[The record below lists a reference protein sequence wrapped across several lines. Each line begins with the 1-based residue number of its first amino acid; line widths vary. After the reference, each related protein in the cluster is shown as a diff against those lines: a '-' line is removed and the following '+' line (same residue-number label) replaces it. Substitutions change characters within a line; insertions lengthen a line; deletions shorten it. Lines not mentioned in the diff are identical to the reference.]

1 MGFNKLFWGFI
12 FLLDFRLNGID
23 ILPDIIG
30 FVMFYQGLSILEE
43 KNEFFGKA
51 KKLAFPMIFLS
62 IFDIYQPQINELGS
76 NPLGVVGILLGI
88 TSLILGVMMVYNI
101 CNGISNEA
109 RLINNKELEL
119 KANNRWILYL
129 INNIIFIVGI
139 LIPMIIGV
147 FFIVVIIFSIVTYG
161 LMLGLMKTASNTLE

>member
-1 MGFNKLFWGFI
+1 MGFNKLFWGFV

-30 FVMFYQGLSILEE
+30 YVMFYQGLSILEE
-43 KNEFFGKA
+43 KNEFFGKG

-62 IFDIYQPQINELGS
+62 IFDIYQPQINQIGS
-76 NPLGVVGILLGI
+76 NPLGITGILLGI

-109 RLINNKELEL
+109 RLINNNELEL
-119 KANNRWILYL
+119 QANNRWILYL
-129 INNIIFIVGI
+129 INNIIILVGI
-139 LIPMIIGV
+139 IIPMLIGV
-147 FFIVVIIFSIVTYG
+147 FFIVIIIFSIVTYG